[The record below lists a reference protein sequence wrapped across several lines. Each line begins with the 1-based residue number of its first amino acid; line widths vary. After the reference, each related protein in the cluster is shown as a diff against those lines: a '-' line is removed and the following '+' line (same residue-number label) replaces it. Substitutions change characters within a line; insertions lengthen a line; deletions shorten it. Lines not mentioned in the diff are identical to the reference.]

1 MISRRKFGAGLFM
14 AAGGALVWRWPE
26 SLAGHQD
33 FTQGGQVFSQSEP
46 WAQKLVSAAKSQI
59 GRTTIYDPAY
69 VGLSYPMGDVPIER
83 GVCSDVVIRAYR
95 DAFGMDL
102 QQLVHEDMRRN
113 FPRYPKRWGLKRPDR
128 NIDHRR
134 VLNLEVFFERHKARL
149 DVTNQAGDYRPGDII
164 SQKLPGNLP
173 HMAIVGDQANTDG
186 TRPMVVHNIGAGTRL
201 EDSLF
206 AFQITGHFRYAPSS
220 PT

>member
-1 MISRRKFGAGLFM
+1 MISRRFLSAGLFVV
-14 AAGGALVWRWPE
+14 AGGALVWPLPV
-26 SLAGHQD
+26 SFAGN
-33 FTQGGQVFSQSEP
+33 QVFAQSEP
-46 WAQKLVSAAKSQI
+46 WAQKLVSAAMSQI

-95 DAFGMDL
+95 DAFGIDL

-113 FPRYPKRWGLKRPDR
+113 FSRYPKRWDLKRPDR

-134 VLNLEVFFERHKARL
+134 VLNLEVFFERRKARL
-149 DVTNQAGDYRPGDII
+149 DVTNWAQDYKPGDIV
-164 SQKLPGNLP
+164 SQMLPGNLP
-173 HMAIVGDQANTDG
+173 HMAIVSHRASADG
-186 TRPMVVHNIGAGTRL
+186 TRPMVVHNIGAGARL

-206 AFQITGHFRYAPSS
+206 AFQITGHFRFS
-220 PT
+220 PASPA